1 MKKVLVTLIALPC
14 LHLHW
19 LMQPKVF
26 MFKLMLVILLLR
38 LKTTLVKRNSLIKQK
53 ALALVYLLVM
63 ILVTSRVAADHTH
76 HKPIERGEYEG

>member
-1 MKKVLVTLIALPC
+1 
-14 LHLHW
+14 
-19 LMQPKVF
+19 

-63 ILVTSRVAADHTH
+63 ILVTSVLQQTIHIINLLKEVNTRMTVTY
-76 HKPIERGEYEG
+76 ITN